1 MPARRRCCCSAKA
14 GLPVANLREFIAYAE
29 QHKAGMTYGSAGVGS
44 ISHYACV
51 VLLSALKLN
60 ITHVPYRG
68 VAPAMNDLMGGHID
82 FMCDQTTTAL
92 PQIAGGKIKALAVL
106 SDQPLP
112 QLPGVAT
119 RGEPGLRREPPLVE
133 RAVRAEGDAA
143 ARHWPA

>member
-1 MPARRRCCCSAKA
+1 MILDVQQAVLEERARA
-14 GLPVANLREFIAYAE
+14 IAYAE
-29 QHKAGMTYGSAGVGS
+29 KNKAGMTYGSAGVGS

-92 PQIAGGKIKALAVL
+92 PQIPAGVPLAR
-106 SDQPLP
+106 SS
-112 QLPGVAT
+112 T
-119 RGEPGLRREPPLVE
+119 RHSPKPLRR
-133 RAVRAEGDAA
+133 
-143 ARHWPA
+143 